1 MSELRRDEPP
11 LERVAVY
18 RGPQVPALQAYVPL
32 PVFGAECMA
41 LLLGMRLAG
50 FWCLLLLPLHLILV
64 MRTNENPFWVRDL
77 VADYRYRWFAGNGQS
92 GAGRV
97 VVFSPHLSRREV
109 A

>member
-1 MSELRRDEPP
+1 MSDLRHEEPP

-32 PVFGAECMA
+32 PVFGIECMV
-41 LLLGMRLAG
+41 LLLGMRLLG

-64 MRTNENPFWVRDL
+64 MRTNENPFWVRDF
-77 VADYRYRWFAGNGQS
+77 VANYRYRWFAANRSGN
-92 GAGRV
+92 AERV

-109 A
+109 L

>member
-1 MSELRRDEPP
+1 MNDLRHEEPP

-32 PVFGAECMA
+32 PVFGVECMV
-41 LLLGMRLAG
+41 LLLGMRLVG

-77 VADYRYRWFAGNGQS
+77 TANYRYRWFAANRRG
-92 GAGRV
+92 GADRA
-97 VVFSPHLSRREV
+97 VVFSPHLARREV